1 MVFSGRHTILVIL
14 LLLSPVVSLRS
25 QTAVDKTA
33 TSTIS
38 GKVTVGDKGLAGV
51 VVGLVISEQTRSS
64 ARPTRFRS
72 TTDEE
77 GEYRIT
83 NVPPGTYDV
92 IPASPAY
99 VATEGR
105 KSLIVGKNETVENID
120 IALQLGG
127 VITGKLTDADGRPVI
142 EETVY
147 LSAAT
152 RTQRTVYSRNIRT
165 DDRGIYRA
173 YGVPPGRYTVSAGR
187 DADSAFVQRR
197 AESANLRTYHPN
209 AADPAAAT
217 VIDVRDG
224 SESTN
229 VDITLRE
236 PPRTY
241 SASGRIIDSE
251 TSQPVPNTKVGVQLF
266 RQNGSTGI
274 GSVAE
279 STKDGEFKLENLAPG
294 KYAVYSESTA
304 NSEQL
309 SESVEF
315 EVTDRDVE
323 GLVIKTSRGA
333 SVSGVVILE
342 GPVDAKAKAILL
354 TSRLYVQ
361 FVGGNFRRPFL
372 PATIGPNGSFRL
384 SGLPAGRIMLQVE
397 PRGSLRLLRLERDG
411 IVYPRGVELNDQE
424 QVTNLRVVVGHANGA
439 VRGEIRIPPDL
450 ALPPTA
456 RLGVFLRRTE
466 DTNPNASVPTVQAD
480 ARGHFLVENLFPGT
494 YEISVGVFNAGP
506 QAQLPRFAPLRQTV
520 IVTNGAVADVPITLQ
535 LVKPPVNQ
543 P

>member
-241 SASGRIIDSE
+241 SVHGRIIDSE

-397 PRGSLRLLRLERDG
+397 PRESLRLLRLERDG
-411 IVYPRGVELNDQE
+411 IVYQRGVELNDQE